1 MGDVECGVVT
11 SRNMLGRLRTWP
23 MLALLG
29 LVLSGLA
36 AYLCRDSLTRMES
49 SVSDRPSYILIVLDD
64 LDWDLVSDDL
74 LGETNRALGEANDT
88 SRFPVMSDLASRGV
102 VFSNFHS
109 TTPVCGPAR
118 ASILSGQYAHRHQ
131 ARVNR
136 PNHPTAHGFA
146 GGFSEYGRNRDFA
159 RYLQAGGYQT
169 CFVGK
174 YVHDGFEP
182 DREQGVLWPDLMPH
196 GWDRFHA
203 CLGARYQDFLAVD
216 SASNRTQKVPKGFRT
231 DYEADQVIAMLAE
244 QEQTK
249 KSQLVCWFALAP
261 HDAENSE
268 KTYPDRLQNE
278 FADELPPS
286 LGRQTGAA
294 GLRLPVPL
302 NSLPEELSSEQRA
315 MVIDKWR
322 ERLRSLKAFDENLGR
337 IRDYLAQEDRLK
349 NTVFVITSD
358 HGYRLGD
365 HGHVGKRLPY
375 DRITRV
381 PLLISGAGIP
391 AGRSQSLLANID
403 LAPTLIDLA
412 LGPQAVPSS
421 EFDGQSFVPLLLQ
434 PNIDPRQ
441 RQEILIECWEAE
453 NVWGQRIPGVWTILR
468 GENYAYTEWA
478 TGDREYYELDSDP
491 DQLDN
496 RYEKLSPEQ
505 VGSLRHRMLGI
516 RQSAERHPIATFQ
529 ADSWGR
535 LLNSPHNLTYVPLL
549 LTGFADAES
558 GIESVGLE
566 VHDVL
571 ANQYWNGRQWQNDH
585 AWIPAE
591 LKNPDGLVSQ
601 WNCRLQMP
609 SPAETAEASSIAPV
623 DMLERK
629 VAVSVRVVGKN
640 GQAHTTSLQQQL
652 QIRPMDPE
660 TWVIINAE
668 PGAVSEVVELSGYAF
683 GVSPIRNVRVA
694 IQDKEN
700 KSYWD
705 GTTWVQKYTQFDAT
719 LEPLENGVVRW
730 RYTFSGERQH
740 RLYFSARAMD
750 GENNFDRTPAFFERD
765 LAKEF
770 DVEFSNNAVIGESSI
785 LNLRQ

>member
-1 MGDVECGVVT
+1 
-11 SRNMLGRLRTWP
+11 

-29 LVLSGLA
+29 LVLTGLA
-36 AYLCRDSLTRMES
+36 AYLCRDSLTRLDSGGPE
-49 SVSDRPSYILIVLDD
+49 RPSYILMVLDD
-64 LDWDLVSDDL
+64 LDWDLVEDDF
-74 LGETNRALGEANDT
+74 LGESKQLFGEIVGEP
-88 SRFPVMSDLASRGV
+88 RFPVMHELASRGA
-102 VFSNFHS
+102 VFSNFHA

-146 GGFSEYGRNRDFA
+146 GGVSEYGRNRDFA

-182 DREQGVLWPDLMPH
+182 DREQGVSWPDLMPH

-216 SASNRTQKVPKGFRT
+216 SASNRTQKVPEGFRT

-244 QEQTK
+244 QERTK

-294 GLRLPVPL
+294 GLRLPAPL
-302 NSLPEELSSEQRA
+302 QLLPDELSSAQRA
-315 MVIDKWR
+315 MVIEKWR

-391 AGRSQSLLANID
+391 AGRSQRLLANID

-412 LGPQAVPSS
+412 LGPQAVLSS

-453 NVWGQRIPGVWTILR
+453 NVWGQQIPGVWTILR
-468 GENYAYTEWA
+468 GENYAYTEWG

-496 RYEKLSPEQ
+496 RYEALNSEQ
-505 VGSLRHRMLGI
+505 IGSLRNRMLGI
-516 RQSAERHPIATFQ
+516 RQSAERHPIATIQ
-529 ADSWGR
+529 AESLGR
-535 LLNSPHNLTYVPLL
+535 LSKTPQNLTYVPLWL
-549 LTGFADAES
+549 SGFADAES

-571 ANQYWNGRQWQNDH
+571 ANQYWNGRHWQNDH

-591 LKNPDGLVSQ
+591 LRNPDGLVSQ
-601 WNCRLQMP
+601 WNCRLQMQT
-609 SPAETAEASSIAPV
+609 PAEAASPSLVAPV
-623 DMLERK
+623 DTLERK
-629 VAVSVRVVGKN
+629 VNVSVRVVGKN
-640 GQAHTTSLQQQL
+640 GQAHMATLQQQL
-652 QIRPMDPE
+652 QMRPMDPE
-660 TWVIINAE
+660 TWVIVNAE
-668 PGAVSEVVELSGYAF
+668 PDAVSEVVELSGYAF

-705 GTTWVQKYTQFDAT
+705 GKSWVEKYTHIEANI
-719 LEPLENGVVRW
+719 ESLENGIVQW
-730 RYTFSGERQH
+730 RYTFTGGLYH

-750 GENNFDRTPAFFERD
+750 AKNNFDKTPAFFERD
-765 LAKEF
+765 LAGE
-770 DVEFSNNAVIGESSI
+770 VAGEFSNNAVRRENSI
-785 LNLRQ
+785 LNLNLSH